1 LRDSE
6 PKTIRLSEYQ
16 APALQIR
23 EVDLTF
29 DIQPGTTTV
38 TSLLKVIRTSDGSS
52 DLRLDGQDLEL
63 VSVRVDGERVSE
75 NACRLD
81 DESLTLFDLPDE
93 CEIEV
98 VNRICPEENTA
109 LEGLYKSRTMYC
121 TQCEAEGFRKI
132 TYYQDRPDVLAK
144 FTTTIIANADYPVLL
159 SNGNP
164 VASERLDDGRAR
176 VTWEDPF
183 PKPSYL
189 FALVAGDLALL
200 TDSFTTMSGRN
211 VELRIYSESHNID
224 QCDYAMDVLKR
235 SMRWD
240 EERFGREYDL
250 DIFMIVAVEDFNM
263 GAMENKG
270 LNIFNTS
277 CVLASADTATDQAY
291 MRVEGVVA
299 HEYFHNWS
307 GNRVTCRDW
316 FQLSLKEGFTVFR
329 DAEFSSDMN
338 SRTVKRIEDVS
349 FLRSVQFA
357 EDASPLSHPIR
368 PESYIEIS
376 NFYTPTVYE
385 KGAEVIGMLHTI
397 VGENAFRRGSDLY
410 FERHDGEAATT
421 EDFLK
426 AMADESGKDLSVFA
440 RWYRQAGTPVLEVIS
455 HWDDGTLTLSLE
467 QSCPPT
473 PGQPEKLPVH
483 IPVALGLLAFD
494 GAPLAPDSLSISSTS
509 DLDVRGDTIVVHLT
523 EASGEVRVS
532 GLAEAPIVSLLRGF
546 SAPVRLSFERDSA
559 EARFLAVH
567 DTDGF
572 AAWDVLQ
579 SLLVDEIYS
588 LQSKS
593 RVSPELLALFASLQ
607 QRALTAVG
615 ASDAEDRFML
625 AAKLAVPPES
635 YLFEQFPVVDVDALC
650 AARDKLIVALSTELL
665 DGWRAL
671 YQACAAP
678 GSFAPDAAGMSRRA
692 LRNLAL
698 GYLSEAL
705 SAEELNGLLVE
716 HMQAADN
723 LTERRAGLV
732 AAVNASTLEVSVRDE
747 LLEAF
752 YQRFH
757 REALVVNQWFSLQAG
772 ARTTTADGIR
782 RLAEHDAFD
791 VRNPNKVRSLY
802 SAFVQTNLRHFHAI
816 DGSGYRLI
824 ADMVL
829 VLNSLNP
836 QMASALAKPLTRW
849 RRFSGARPTLM
860 RQALERI
867 AEAENLSPDVFEVV
881 SKSLADR

>member
-1 LRDSE
+1 MRDAE
-6 PKTIRLSEYQ
+6 PKTIRLSEYE
-16 APALQIR
+16 APALHIR

-29 DIQPGTTTV
+29 DIHPGTTTV
-38 TSLLKVIRTSDGSS
+38 TSVLKVTRARDGSS

-63 VSVRVDGERVSE
+63 VSVCVDGERVSE
-75 NACRLD
+75 NAYQLD
-81 DESLTLFDLPDE
+81 DESLTLFDLPDQ

-132 TYYQDRPDVLAK
+132 TYYQDRPDVLAR
-144 FTTTIIANADYPVLL
+144 FTTTIIADEDYPVLL

-200 TDSFTTMSGRN
+200 SDSFTTMSGRN
-211 VELRIYSESHNID
+211 VELRIYSEPHNID
-224 QCDYAMDVLKR
+224 QCGYAMDVLKR

-240 EERFGREYDL
+240 EKRFGREYDL

-397 VGENAFRRGSDLY
+397 VGEDAFRRGSDLY
-410 FERHDGEAATT
+410 FERYDGQAATT
-421 EDFLK
+421 ENFLS
-426 AMADESGKDLSVFA
+426 AMVDASGKDLSVFA
-440 RWYRQAGTPVLEVIS
+440 RWYRQAGTPVLEVAS
-455 HWDDGTLTLSLE
+455 RWSDGELTLSFE

-483 IPVALGLLAFD
+483 IPVALGLLASD
-494 GAPLAPDSLSISSTS
+494 GTPLAPDSLSIASASE
-509 DLDVRGDTIVVHLT
+509 LDVRDDTIVVHLT
-523 EASGEVRVS
+523 EARGEVLIS
-532 GLAEAPIVSLLRGF
+532 GLSVAPIVSLLRGF
-546 SAPVRLSFERDSA
+546 SAPVRLKFERDGA
-559 EARFLAVH
+559 EALFLAVH
-567 DTDGF
+567 DSDGF

-579 SLLVDEIYS
+579 TLLIDEIAR
-588 LQSKS
+588 LQTDSS
-593 RVSPELLALFASLQ
+593 VSSELLALFASLQ
-607 QRALTAVG
+607 QRALAAVS
-615 ASDAEDRFML
+615 ATDSEERFML

-650 AARDKLIVALSTELL
+650 SARDKLIAALSTELL

-671 YQACAAP
+671 YQACAATE
-678 GSFAPDAAGMSRRA
+678 SFAPDAPGMSRRA

-705 SAEELNGLLVE
+705 GAEEFRSLLIE
-716 HMQAADN
+716 HMRTADN

-732 AAVNASTLEVSVRDE
+732 AAVNASVLDVAVRDE
-747 LLEAF
+747 LLNAF
-752 YQRFH
+752 YDRFH
-757 REALVVNQWFSLQAG
+757 SEALVVNQWFALQAG
-772 ARTTTADGIR
+772 ARQMTAEGIS

-802 SAFVQTNLRHFHAI
+802 SAFVQTNLRHFHAL

-849 RRFSGARPTLM
+849 RRFSGSRPTLM
-860 RQALERI
+860 RQAVEQI
-867 AEAENLSPDVFEVV
+867 AAAENLSPDVFEVV
-881 SKSLADR
+881 SKSLADQ